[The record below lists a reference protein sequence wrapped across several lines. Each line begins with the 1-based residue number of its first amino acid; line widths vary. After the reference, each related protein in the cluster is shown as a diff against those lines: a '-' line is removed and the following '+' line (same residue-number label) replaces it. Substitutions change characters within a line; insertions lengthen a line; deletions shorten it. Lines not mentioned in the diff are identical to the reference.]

1 MDPVITFE
9 RVSDAAQL
17 QVFGDA
23 EFTRDQVGNLTVT
36 WSDPL
41 KARAPAT
48 RLTRGDF
55 AGFVS
60 EGVEQHRNRAAAYLV
75 ITDPG
80 GALLKVT
87 WQEIDPWAGTLL
99 EAQELYGAAM
109 LVNTSASIQRDGI
122 SLIVYRADYRFQR
135 GAGLLEQRPSP

>member
-9 RVSDAAQL
+9 RVSDSAQI
-17 QVFGDA
+17 VVTGDA
-23 EFTRDQVGNLTVT
+23 DFTRDQVGNLTVT

-41 KARAPAT
+41 KTRAPAA
-48 RLTRGDF
+48 RLTRSDF
-55 AGFVS
+55 DGFAS
-60 EGVEQHRNRAAAYLV
+60 EGVEQHRNRANAYLV

-80 GALLKVT
+80 GALLKVR

-99 EAQELYGAAM
+99 AAQELYGVAM

-135 GAGLLEQRPSP
+135 GSGLLEQRP